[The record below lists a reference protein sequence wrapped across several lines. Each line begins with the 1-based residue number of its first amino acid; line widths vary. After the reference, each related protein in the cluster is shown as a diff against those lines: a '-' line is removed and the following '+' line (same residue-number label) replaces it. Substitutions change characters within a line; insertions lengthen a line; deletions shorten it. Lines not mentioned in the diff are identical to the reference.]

1 MNIIWLILGIVYL
14 VLTGFYSYL
23 AHKSRRKVA
32 LKNLQIKKSTAEP
45 FMPKNATLEVKV
57 TIDSE
62 GVHRDVRS
70 AGSGPIIDYSN
81 YLADSVQQH
90 LNDSIFPSIKEYLDE
105 TSRINTRGFV
115 VAGVLS
121 LIAAIIAF
129 LIAFLVL

>member
-23 AHKSRRKVA
+23 AYKSRRKVA
-32 LKNLQIKKSTAEP
+32 LKNLQTKKSTAEP
-45 FMPKNATLEVKV
+45 FMPKNAALEVKV
-57 TIDSE
+57 TMDSE

-121 LIAAIIAF
+121 LIAATIAF